1 MSVGWPALCGP
12 PVEGSTMSLSSQALR
27 RFGPA
32 FQQGVRGPFWDF
44 SLLFLHPSDTLPV
57 ILSWDCFTFPR
68 DVPGTPTDPVEGK
81 PPVR

>member
-1 MSVGWPALCGP
+1 
-12 PVEGSTMSLSSQALR
+12 MSLSSQALR

-44 SLLFLHPSDTLPV
+44 SLLILHPSDTLPV

-68 DVPGTPTDPVEGK
+68 DVPGTHRPSRRQAAGPMIGRDM
-81 PPVR
+81 RQCLAL

>member
-44 SLLFLHPSDTLPV
+44 SLLSFTRPILFPSFSPGIVSPFLVTCPAH
-57 ILSWDCFTFPR
+57 
-68 DVPGTPTDPVEGK
+68 TDPVEGK
-81 PPVR
+81 PLVR